1 MTAVAQV
8 LDNESHFGHRESGGL
23 VVDLFWNHG
32 NVNDEFRVEV
42 ADRRGG
48 KRLLLYPTTG
58 REAVHAFYHPFAALA
73 AIADRPRAA

>member
-1 MTAVAQV
+1 VTAVAQV